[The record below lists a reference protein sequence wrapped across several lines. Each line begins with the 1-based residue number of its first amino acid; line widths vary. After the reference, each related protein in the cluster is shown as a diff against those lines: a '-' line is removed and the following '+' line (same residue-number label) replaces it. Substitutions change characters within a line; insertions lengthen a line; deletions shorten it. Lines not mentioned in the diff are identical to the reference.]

1 MFDSLKL
8 HQNASAEIFYKASM
22 LRKNMTETEN
32 KLWQLIRNKQL
43 GVKFRRQHPL
53 GPYVVDF
60 YSHEIRLII
69 EVDGKYHFTE
79 PQKEMDKSRDE
90 KIIASGCRILR
101 FTDDQIDFNLN
112 DVIIE
117 IKHEIDSIKLNAPV
131 K

>member
-8 HQNASAEIFYKASM
+8 HQNAGAEIFYKASM

-32 KLWQLIRNKQL
+32 KLWQHIRNKQL

-69 EVDGKYHFTE
+69 EVDGEYHLAE
-79 PQKEMDKSRDE
+79 SLKEIDKLRDE

-101 FTDDQIDFNLN
+101 FSDDQINCKLN

-117 IKHEIDSIKLNAPV
+117 IKHKVDSIKSNAPV

>member
-8 HQNASAEIFYKASM
+8 HQNAGAEIFYKASM

-32 KLWQLIRNKQL
+32 KLWQHIRNKQL

-69 EVDGKYHFTE
+69 EVDGEYHLAE
-79 PQKEMDKSRDE
+79 SQKEIDKLRDE

-101 FTDDQIDFNLN
+101 FSDDQINCKLN

-117 IKHEIDSIKLNAPV
+117 IKHKVDSIKSNAPV